1 VAGIDSTVVA
11 VALNLK
17 PSTGSASTCPS
28 DCTAT
33 TSATRESIT
42 SFETDRRQPHGCG
55 NTAIDRE
62 HAVGVIGAGHAGTA
76 WARTAL
82 RAGRNVVIANSHGP
96 DSLRSAVA
104 APGEGAVAGTVEDA
118 VACAIVVLAVPWAAV
133 ALAVSGVDWAGR
145 TVVDGTNPLLF
156 PNLTPAPRGGRT
168 SSEIVAG
175 LVPGALLVKAG
186 SHLPAELLGQD
197 PVVTTLAR
205 MVEAV
210 VVTTDWTPPTSLANR
225 D

>member
-1 VAGIDSTVVA
+1 MAA
-11 VALNLK
+11 ENL
-17 PSTGSASTCPS
+17 
-28 DCTAT
+28 
-33 TSATRESIT
+33 
-42 SFETDRRQPHGCG
+42 
-55 NTAIDRE
+55 AIDRE
-62 HAVGVIGAGHAGTA
+62 PAVGVIGAGHAGMA

-82 RAGRNVVIANSHGP
+82 RAGRQVVIANSHGP
-96 DSLRSAVA
+96 DSLRSTVA
-104 APGEGAVAGTVEDA
+104 ALGEGALAGTVDDA

-133 ALAVSGVDWAGR
+133 ASAVAGVDWEGR

-156 PNLTPAPRGGRT
+156 PDLTPAPLGGRT

-205 MVEAV
+205 MVKAV